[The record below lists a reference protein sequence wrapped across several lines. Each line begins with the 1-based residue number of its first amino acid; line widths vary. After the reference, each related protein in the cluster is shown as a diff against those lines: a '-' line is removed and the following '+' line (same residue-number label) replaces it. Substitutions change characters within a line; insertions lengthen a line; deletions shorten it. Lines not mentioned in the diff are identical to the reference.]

1 MALALAEQTG
11 QRGTTPSQSACKVG
25 MIMDGCG
32 SGEAPERPERRAADM
47 PWAGWGT
54 PAPLPERARELL
66 AELLGR
72 DLTAEPPVPESD
84 VRLPPGRL
92 SPAAL
97 AAFTAAAGP
106 GQVHTGRA
114 ARLLR
119 AGGKSTTDLLRQR
132 AGDATTAPDA
142 VLTPGSHD
150 DVLAV
155 LAAASE
161 HRVAVIPFGGGT
173 SVTGGV
179 EPLPGGFGAA
189 VSMDLR
195 RLDRLTGLDT
205 TSLTATLQAGLR
217 GPEAEELLAR
227 HGLTLG
233 HLPQSFEHATIG
245 GFAATRSA
253 GQASA
258 GYGRFDDMVLALT
271 AATPRGTIRAG
282 GRAPA
287 SAAGPDLR
295 QLLLGSEGVFG
306 VITEVTVRVR
316 PTPETVL
323 DEAWSFGDLGQGLAA
338 LRVLSQSGL
347 AGPVTVRLNDE
358 TETAILGL
366 TGGPRITGCLAITSY
381 EGTAAALAAEQAA
394 AAEVLRGHGGTPL
407 GAAPVTAWRDSR
419 FAAPRTRDTLLGCG
433 VLAETLETAT
443 SWSNLPALHAAV
455 SAALTGSLACA
466 GTPPVLSCHVS
477 HIYPSG
483 ASLYYTVIAAQAADP
498 AGQWAAAKTAAGD
511 AITAHGGTITHHHA
525 VGTEHL
531 RWMRDEIGGLG
542 VDVLRAV
549 KAALDPVGVLNPG
562 KLIPAALPP
571 AGRADQED
579 R

>member
-1 MALALAEQTG
+1 MAE
-11 QRGTTPSQSACKVG
+11 R
-25 MIMDGCG
+25 
-32 SGEAPERPERRAADM
+32 GEAQAGNAPEQPAQRAPDM

-54 PAPLPERARELL
+54 PAPLPERARGLL
-66 AELLGR
+66 TELLGGGLR
-72 DLTAEPPVPESD
+72 RTPAVPEHD
-84 VRLPPGRL
+84 VPLPPSRL

-97 AAFTAAAGP
+97 AAFAAAAGP

-132 AGDATTAPDA
+132 AGDATGAPDA

-150 DVLAV
+150 EVLAV

-179 EPLPGGFGAA
+179 ESLPGLFGAA
-189 VSMDLR
+189 VALDLR

-205 TSLTATLQAGLR
+205 TSLTATMQAGLR

-258 GYGRFDDMVLALT
+258 GYGRFDDMVLAVT

-306 VITEVTVRVR
+306 VITEVTARVR

-323 DEAWSFGDLGQGLAA
+323 DEAWSFASLAEGLEG
-338 LRVLSQSGL
+338 LRVLSQSGPG
-347 AGPVTVRLNDE
+347 GPVTVRLNDE
-358 TETAILGL
+358 TETAILGV
-366 TGGPRITGCLAITSY
+366 TEGPQITGCLAITSY
-381 EGTAAALAAEQAA
+381 EGTAAAVAADRAA

-407 GAAPVTAWRDSR
+407 GPEPVTAWRASR
-419 FAAPRTRDTLLGCG
+419 FAAPRTRDTLLGTG

-455 SAALTGSLACA
+455 SAALTGSLAGA
-466 GTPPVLSCHVS
+466 GTPPLLSCHVS
-477 HIYPSG
+477 HVYPTG

-511 AITAHGGTITHHHA
+511 AIIAHGGTITHHHA

-562 KLIPAALPP
+562 KLIPP
-571 AGRADQED
+571 R
-579 R
+579 